1 MVVRDDGSND
11 NTISILK
18 EYEKAGKLI
27 WYTGD
32 NKGAA
37 YSFFDLM
44 EYAKNR
50 YDDYCYFALSDQ
62 DDIWKKQKLYRAIT
76 ELKEND
82 SQLYYCSKQLLSDN
96 KEVNGRIVKIFP
108 MDKEE
113 QEGVQWLC
121 HIIC

>member
-1 MVVRDDGSND
+1 MEKVIVLMSTYNGEKYIKQQVDSILNQENVSVELVVRDDGSND

-62 DDIWKKQKLYRAIT
+62 DDIWK
-76 ELKEND
+76 
-82 SQLYYCSKQLLSDN
+82 
-96 KEVNGRIVKIFP
+96 
-108 MDKEE
+108 
-113 QEGVQWLC
+113 
-121 HIIC
+121 